1 MVSLHSRHNQ
11 SISKKTNKLYNQR
24 ENLEL
29 KKIALIGQPNVGKS
43 SLFNR
48 IAKKRI
54 AIVSDVS
61 GTTRDI
67 RRHEVTILDRQAL
80 MLDTGGIS
88 QSQGEIMEDGSE
100 YKIFKNVKRKAV
112 QTAKEADIVLFMV
125 DGKKIP
131 DDRDKELF
139 YELQALGKKLALIV
153 NKIDNDKEKDMLW
166 DFYQFGIDE
175 KDLFGISVSHN
186 RGVKRLFEWIYDE
199 LPANLEAN
207 TLVLDESEPSIEDML
222 LEDNLEEE
230 EQQTKKDEPDNHL
243 RVAII
248 GKVNVGK
255 SSILNA
261 LVGEE
266 RSVVSPVAGTT
277 IDPVDETFEYEGKTI
292 TFVDTAGLR
301 RRGKIEGIEKFAL
314 LRTNDMLAQAN
325 LALVVLD
332 GSKPITDQ
340 DEKIA
345 GLVDKFALGTI
356 IVVNKWDENLHSYK
370 KLVEEIRGK
379 FKFLYYAPIV
389 VVSAKTGR
397 SVDKLQDKLI
407 EIYDNFNQRVS
418 TSKIN
423 DIIQTAIQRHS
434 LPSPNGNRLRVYFS
448 TQFKSAP
455 PTFALVMNKPRM
467 LHFSY
472 KRYLINFLR
481 GALNFEGTPIH
492 IVARGKKDNIIPDDD
507 YEPVYETFGPN
518 TSGHHSY
525 VSDDGEVIYEGDESD
540 DEEYEYYDDEF
551 VDKEEYSEK

>member
-1 MVSLHSRHNQ
+1 
-11 SISKKTNKLYNQR
+11 
-24 ENLEL
+24 LEL

-54 AIVSDVS
+54 AIVSDLS

-67 RRHEVTILDRQAL
+67 RRHEVTLEDRKAL

-88 QSQGEIMEDGSE
+88 QVQGDKQMEDGSE
-100 YKIFKNVKRKAV
+100 YKIFTNVKRKALE
-112 QTAKEADIVLFMV
+112 TAKEADIVLFMV

-139 YELQALGKKLALIV
+139 YELQALGKQIALVV

-166 DFYQFGIDE
+166 EFYSFGVDE
-175 KDLFGISVSHN
+175 SNLFGISVAHN
-186 RGVKRLFEWIYDE
+186 RGVRSLFDWIYE
-199 LPANLEAN
+199 QLPANLEAN
-207 TLVLDESEPSIEDML
+207 TIVSDTDELSLEDML
-222 LEDNLEEE
+222 ISNDLQEE
-230 EQQTKKDEPDNHL
+230 EQQDMKKDTKDNHL
-243 RVAII
+243 KVAII

-266 RSVVSPVAGTT
+266 RSVVSEVAGTT
-277 IDPVDETFEYEGKTI
+277 IDPVDETFEYEDKTI

-301 RRGKIEGIEKFAL
+301 RRGKIEGIEKYAL

-356 IVVNKWDENLHSYK
+356 IVVNKWDENLKSYE

-379 FKFLYYAPIV
+379 FKFLYYAPII

-397 SVDKLQDKLI
+397 SIEKLKEKLV
-407 EIYDNFNQRVS
+407 EIYENFHQRVS
-418 TSKIN
+418 TSNIN
-423 DIIQTAIQRHS
+423 EIINTAIMRHS

-455 PTFALVMNKPRM
+455 PTFALVMNKPKL

-492 IVARGKKDNIIPDDD
+492 IVARGKKDNIVPDDD
-507 YEPVYETFGPN
+507 YVPVYETFGPN
-518 TSGHHSY
+518 VNGGYSY
-525 VSDDGEVIYEGDESD
+525 VSDEGEVIYEGEDFY
-540 DEEYEYYDDEF
+540 EEVDFNEENYE
-551 VDKEEYSEK
+551 DKN